1 MQKRAACLFTLA
13 LGSVLA
19 LAGCG
24 TATDPSGGPAD
35 AGSAGGG
42 RDATDAGVVDGGR
55 ADGGARADAG
65 GAADAGPGRDAGAV
79 ADSGDAGGGGGR
91 DAGAV
96 ADSGDAGGG
105 GGRDAGE
112 GGGDAGGGGS
122 YLLDPPDPCFS
133 QFYVQGC
140 ESGACGGRCRVAN
153 ACSPPESSDKSNLP
167 MTFACPRFMLFSEEM
182 KQAAKDDAAARG
194 WGASGDSPF
203 NYGVVG
209 HDVDGDGL
217 DKGAGDST
225 CCQCYQ
231 LIFDKPEPGSPQP
244 PDLPIPKSM
253 IVQSFNTAAGG
264 GKNFD
269 IFMGAGGFGA
279 FNACVSGSYSRTQT
293 TTFGHFMYSAFP
305 SQYNGQG
312 GIKFIN
318 LDECKVNGTSTVASM
333 TSSNCQNKIAQMCDA
348 AAAASDSITRST
360 RDSCKQTNLLA
371 SAYHQNWTVRAKKV
385 ECPEALTRVTGCRLA
400 PAGLPEPNPN
410 AQTVS
415 AADSS
420 FLSGYTTTTM
430 QDCCKPTC
438 AWKDYTK
445 NLKPSGNW
453 TSFYSCDEKGVPITS
468 ASP

>member
-1 MQKRAACLFTLA
+1 MKKRAAWLFTLA
-13 LGSVLA
+13 LGLALA

-24 TATDPSGGPAD
+24 TATDLFGSPAD
-35 AGSAGGG
+35 AGATDGG
-42 RDATDAGVVDGGR
+42 RDAAGVGVADGGR

-65 GAADAGPGRDAGAV
+65 GAADAGPGRDAGAA
-79 ADSGDAGGGGGR
+79 ADSGDAGGGDG
-91 DAGAV
+91 D
-96 ADSGDAGGG
+96 DAGGG
-105 GGRDAGE
+105 GGDAS
-112 GGGDAGGGGS
+112 GGGS

-194 WGASGDSPF
+194 WGTSGDPPF

-209 HDVDGDGL
+209 HDVDSDGL

-231 LIFDKPEPGSPQP
+231 LVFDKPEPGSPQP

-264 GKNFD
+264 GRNFD

-279 FNACVSGSYSRTQT
+279 FNACVSGSYPGTQT
-293 TTFGHFMYSAFP
+293 TIFGHFMYSAFP

-318 LDECKVNGTSTVASM
+318 LDECKANGTGTVASM
-333 TSSNCQNKIAQMCDA
+333 TSSICQNKIAQMCDTA
-348 AAAASDSITRST
+348 TAASESITRST
-360 RDSCKQTNLLA
+360 RDSCRQSNLLA

-400 PAGLPEPNPN
+400 PAGLPEPNPS

-420 FLSGYTTTTM
+420 FLGGYTTTTM

-438 AWKDYTK
+438 AWKDNTK
-445 NLKPSGNW
+445 SSRLSGNW
-453 TSFYSCDEKGVPITS
+453 TSFYSCDEMGVPITS